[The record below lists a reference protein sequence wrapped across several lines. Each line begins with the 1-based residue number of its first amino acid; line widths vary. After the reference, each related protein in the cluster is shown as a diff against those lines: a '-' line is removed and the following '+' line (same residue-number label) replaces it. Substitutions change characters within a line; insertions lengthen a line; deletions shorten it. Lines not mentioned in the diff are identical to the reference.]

1 MCDTLVA
8 LPSATRDGA
17 TLLAKNSDRHPN
29 EAQVVEIVRRAEHAP
44 GTSVRCTYLT
54 IPQAARTHRAL
65 LCRPFWMWGAEMGV
79 NEHGV
84 AIGNEAVFTKEPQE
98 KQPALTGM
106 DLLRLGL
113 ERAAS
118 ADEALSVITSLLET
132 HGQGGNCAYDG
143 ELRYDN
149 GFLIADRQSAWVLE
163 TTGRHWIAERVG
175 SVRSISN
182 TVSIRGRGDSMSES
196 LVTHAIERGWTQS
209 DASFDFAEDTRDFL
223 YTTFGAGAPRRER
236 SGNYLCSLEK
246 QLSASMLMAFLRS
259 HGEPPGRYDPADGL
273 LGADVCMHAGFGPV
287 RIGHTV
293 GSLVVR
299 IGGDAADGGV
309 TAWVTGTSTPCTS
322 IFAPVWLD
330 AGLPDALFAAPGADP
345 DRHSLFWRHEALAR
359 EVQRDYPARAASY
372 AADRDALEESFVRRA
387 EVAVGGS
394 SDARRALSEACF
406 HEADEARREW
416 KARVEAIAAR
426 ERRLPRL
433 FDLAWR
439 RFDRRAGR

>member
-29 EAQVVEIVRRAEHAP
+29 EAQVVELVPSAEHAS
-44 GTSVRCTYLT
+44 GASVRCTFLT
-54 IPQAARTHRAL
+54 IPQARRTHRAL

-98 KQPALTGM
+98 TQPALTGM

-113 ERAAS
+113 ERASS
-118 ADEALSVITSLLET
+118 ADEALDVITSLLEA

-143 ELRYDN
+143 ELRYHN
-149 GFLIADRQSAWVLE
+149 GFLIADRTSAWVLE
-163 TTGRHWIAERVG
+163 TAGRHWIAERVER
-175 SVRSISN
+175 VRSISN
-182 TVSIRGRGDSMSES
+182 AVSIRGRGDRRSEG
-196 LVTHAIERGWTQS
+196 LVRHAIARGWTES
-209 DASFDFAEDTRDFL
+209 EASFDFAEDARDFL
-223 YTTFGAGAPRRER
+223 YTSFGAGAPRRAR
-236 SGNYLCSLEK
+236 SGNYLCSLDGS
-246 QLSASMLMAFLRS
+246 LSASMLMAFLRS
-259 HGEPPGRYDPADGL
+259 HAEPPGRYDPADGL

-299 IGGDAADGGV
+299 IGEEGV

-345 DRHSLFWRHEALAR
+345 DRHSLWWRHEALAR
-359 EVQRDYPARAASY
+359 EVQRDYAPRAMSY
-372 AADRDALEESFVRRA
+372 AADRDALEESFVKRA
-387 EVAVGGS
+387 EAARGQS
-394 SDARRALSEACF
+394 ADARRALSEACF

-416 KARVEAIAAR
+416 RASVDAIRASEHRV
-426 ERRLPRL
+426 PRL